1 MREAIEELK
10 MIRVLVISRDS
21 AVLRSVWSVGESNNW
36 RLDII
41 SSVWEAMD
49 KLQSGAKPNLLL
61 LDLSREDEYGLEALR
76 WMRRLRT
83 GLSVIVISRK
93 DDVAIKQ
100 ESIRIGALDYLVI
113 PFDDQTLE
121 RSVKHNLLADR
132 DAGEPDITSDDV
144 EPVGNGH
151 FFIATSSP
159 MRQLRSQVELLAQN
173 DTPVLICGEQGSGKE
188 TAARLLHKLSVRSS
202 CAFAK
207 VDCAALPA
215 ELLDR
220 EIFGHGDIAA
230 ADPLKAK
237 PGKIERCMGGTVFLD
252 KITEAPQRLQDRLL
266 HVIENRNLPRPG
278 LSEQMGADIRIIA
291 GAPANADPSFLE
303 RALVMDLYRRL
314 SVYEIHVPPLRERK
328 EEIPF
333 LSHHFMHRLSK
344 QYGLPSREISQT
356 IIDAW
361 QAYDWPGNLNELE
374 RSVKRY
380 LVMGDAELIEMRRI
394 GDFEDHPK
402 STVYGDATLGRTP
415 VVLANSSSAN
425 VFGAKS
431 LRSLLQGVRAEAEK
445 SAIALALQKT
455 GWNRKAAARLLKVS
469 YRTIL
474 YKIDQYKLHSPDRTT
489 LMEPERFA
497 VTSIEASGS
506 DSTSALA

>member
-1 MREAIEELK
+1 

-21 AVLRSVWSVGESNNW
+21 TVLRSVWSVGESNNW
-36 RLDII
+36 RLDTIG
-41 SSVWEAMD
+41 SVWEAMD
-49 KLQSGAKPNLLL
+49 KLQSGATPNLLL

-76 WMRRLRT
+76 WMRRLRP

-93 DDVAIKQ
+93 DDVEIKQ

-121 RSVKHNLLADR
+121 SSVRRNLLADR
-132 DAGEPDITSDDV
+132 KAAEPDITSDDV

-151 FFIATSSP
+151 FFVATSSA

-207 VDCAALPA
+207 VDCAALPE
-215 ELLDR
+215 ELLER
-220 EIFGHGDIAA
+220 EIFGHGDLAA
-230 ADPLKAK
+230 ADPLRAK

-252 KITEAPQRLQDRLL
+252 KITEAPQRLQAKLL
-266 HVIENRNLPRPG
+266 HVIDSRNLARHRS
-278 LSEQMGADIRIIA
+278 SEQMGVDVRIIA
-291 GAPANADPSFLE
+291 GVPGGTDSSFLD
-303 RALVMDLYRRL
+303 RTLLADFYRRL

-344 QYGLPSREISQT
+344 QYALPPREISQA

-361 QAYDWPGNLNELE
+361 QVYDWPGNLNELE

-380 LVMGDAELIEMRRI
+380 LVMGDAELLEMGRVR
-394 GDFEDHPK
+394 DWEDHPK
-402 STVYGDATLGRTP
+402 SAAHGGVAVGPTP
-415 VVLANSSSAN
+415 LVLANSPAAN

-431 LRSLLQGVRAEAEK
+431 LRSLLQSVRAETEK
-445 SAIALALQKT
+445 SAIALALERT

-474 YKIDQYKLHSPDRTT
+474 YKIDQYKLHSPDRAT
-489 LMEPERFA
+489 LIQPERFA
-497 VTSIEASGS
+497 VTGIEATGS

>member
-1 MREAIEELK
+1 

-21 AVLRSVWSVGESNNW
+21 TVLRSVWSVGESNNW

-41 SSVWEAMD
+41 GSVWEAMD
-49 KLQSGAKPNLLL
+49 KLQSGATPNLLL

-76 WMRRLRT
+76 WMRRLRA

-93 DDVAIKQ
+93 DDAAIRQ

-121 RSVKHNLLADR
+121 RSVKRNLLADR
-132 DAGEPDITSDDV
+132 EAVEPDITSDDV

-151 FFIATSSP
+151 FFIATSSA

-220 EIFGHGDIAA
+220 EIFGYGDIAA
-230 ADPLKAK
+230 ADSLRAK
-237 PGKIERCMGGTVFLD
+237 PGKIGRCIGGTVFLD
-252 KITEAPQRLQDRLL
+252 KITEVPQKLQAKLL
-266 HVIENRNLPRPG
+266 QVIESRNIPRPG
-278 LSEQMGADIRIIA
+278 ASEQMGVDVRIIA
-291 GAPANADPSFLE
+291 GIPGGADPSFLE
-303 RALVMDLYRRL
+303 RTLVADLYRRL

-344 QYGLPSREISQT
+344 HYGLPPREISQA
-356 IIDAW
+356 IIDTW
-361 QAYDWPGNLNELE
+361 QVYDWPGNLNELE

-380 LVMGDAELIEMRRI
+380 LVMGDAELIELGRVRNC
-394 GDFEDHPK
+394 EDYPK
-402 STVYGDATLGRTP
+402 IAVHGGVAVGRTP
-415 VVLANSSSAN
+415 LALANSSSAN
-425 VFGAKS
+425 VFGANS
-431 LRSLLQGVRAEAEK
+431 LRSLLQSVRAEAEK
-445 SAIALALQKT
+445 SAIALALERT

-469 YRTIL
+469 YRSIL
-474 YKIDQYKLHSPDRTT
+474 YKIDQYKLHSPDRVT
-489 LMEPERFA
+489 LMEPERFT
-497 VTSIEASGS
+497 VTRIDASPS